1 MARSSSEEPTKTKTD
16 GPDYGVVRGATRYD
30 PAEWEAFEKFCE
42 KNGLAPGTY
51 IKKMIRDVIAGRMVA
66 LGGVKP
72 EALAELKKFADEMGL
87 ELPTAVERIVTDF
100 LVARRR
106 ERAAAKR

>member
-1 MARSSSEEPTKTKTD
+1 MARSKSEEATQTKTD

-51 IKKMIRDVIAGRMVA
+51 IKKMTRDVIAGRMVA

-106 ERAAAKR
+106 ERAKK

>member
-1 MARSSSEEPTKTKTD
+1 MKRTSEETTKTKRAD

-30 PAEWEAFEKFCE
+30 PVEWETFEKFCE

-51 IKKMIRDVIAGRMVA
+51 IKKMTRDVVAGRMVA
-66 LGGVKP
+66 LGGIKP
-72 EALAELKKFADEMGL
+72 EALAELKKYADEMGL

-100 LVARRR
+100 LVVRRR
-106 ERAAAKR
+106 ERASSRR

>member
-1 MARSSSEEPTKTKTD
+1 MAKTRSEEVTKTKTE

-106 ERAAAKR
+106 ERASKR